1 MRADRQFGLK
11 KMETCTIF
19 LPMKRIQ
26 PSKLLLI
33 ACASL
38 LLLPFAS
45 AAAEPDFIDSLSTM
59 NTLFTSDTL
68 SQLEQSREAG
78 QAGFNRFFTDDS
90 RAVHLPA
97 VNLSGDLIE
106 AAYSIDYVVGVES
119 LYLIPWEEIS
129 SELTSLSRPEFLLEV
144 YNILRSISSLEGIE
158 YYSASRERMR
168 TLFAEAWAIKG
179 PDEKQKIAD
188 PLVERIPDSDTVFI
202 HQKDLTFGKNIS
214 KVEYQSGE
222 KGFRMNIVNLT
233 TMTYMFFPIV
243 RKENMSMQMLIVPAR
258 EGVLFYGLNTV
269 DVMDLKIFQNKMR
282 DSFTNR
288 MVALYNWFRRELQ
301 S

>member
-1 MRADRQFGLK
+1 MK
-11 KMETCTIF
+11 TCTIF
-19 LPMKRIQ
+19 LAMRRLQ
-26 PSKLLLI
+26 ASKLVLLI
-33 ACASL
+33 CAGL
-38 LLLPFAS
+38 LLLPFTS
-45 AAAEPDFIDSLSTM
+45 TAAEPDFIESLSSM
-59 NTLFTSDTL
+59 KSLFTSDTL
-68 SQLEQSREAG
+68 AQLEQSQAEA
-78 QAGFNRFFTDDS
+78 QTGFNRFFTNDS

-119 LYLIPWEEIS
+119 LYLIPWKEVS
-129 SELTSLSRPEFLLEV
+129 SELTALPRPEFLLEV

-168 TLFAEAWAIKG
+168 TLFAEAWAVKS
-179 PDEKQKIAD
+179 PEDKQKIAD
-188 PLVERIPDSDTVFI
+188 PLVEHIPDRDTIFI

-214 KVEYQSGE
+214 KVEYQRGE
-222 KGFRMNIVNLT
+222 QSFRMNIVNLT

-243 RKENMSMQMLIVPAR
+243 GKENMSMQLLIVPSR

-269 DVMDLKIFQNKMR
+269 DVMDLKIFHNKMR

-288 MVALYNWFRRELQ
+288 MVALYNWFLSQLQ
-301 S
+301 NP